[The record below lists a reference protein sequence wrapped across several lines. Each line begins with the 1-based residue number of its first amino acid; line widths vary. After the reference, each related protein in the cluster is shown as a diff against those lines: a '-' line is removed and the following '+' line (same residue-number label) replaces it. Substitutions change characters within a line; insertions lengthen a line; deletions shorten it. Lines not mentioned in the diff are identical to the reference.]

1 MTDGIIHV
9 LKANHEKIQQNPNVH
24 SSFEKTL
31 IMFYREKKHK
41 LEHIDFPNQI
51 CKRERHVMN

>member
-9 LKANHEKIQQNPNVH
+9 LKANHEKMQQNPNVY

-31 IMFYREKKHK
+31 IVFYGGKNIIKTNYS
-41 LEHIDFPNQI
+41 I
-51 CKRERHVMN
+51 